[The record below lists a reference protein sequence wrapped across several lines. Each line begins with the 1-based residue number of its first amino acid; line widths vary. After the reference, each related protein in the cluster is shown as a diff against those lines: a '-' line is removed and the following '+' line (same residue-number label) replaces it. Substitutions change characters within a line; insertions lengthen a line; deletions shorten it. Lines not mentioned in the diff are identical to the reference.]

1 MKPPPSTPFLARA
14 MDILDAARF
23 RHVNGIWFLALF
35 LVMPDHIHL
44 IAKFPMGAAAVSSKP
59 PYRGDSAAVSSKP
72 PYQCGST
79 YFIAGAIIDDLDPC
93 VIECPCF
100 AANGLPR
107 GKEWRRRGK

>member
-1 MKPPPSTPFLARA
+1 MKPPPTTPFLARA

-35 LVMPDHIHL
+35 LVMPDHIHM
-44 IAKFPMGAAAVSSKP
+44 IAKFPMGA
-59 PYRGDSAAVSSKP
+59 AAVSSKP